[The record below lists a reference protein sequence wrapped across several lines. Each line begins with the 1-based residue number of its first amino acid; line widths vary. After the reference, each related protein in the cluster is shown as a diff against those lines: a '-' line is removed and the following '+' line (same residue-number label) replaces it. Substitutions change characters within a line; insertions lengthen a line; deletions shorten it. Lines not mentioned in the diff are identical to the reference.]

1 MASHTIFSS
10 APLTRAS
17 LDEVAPSAWGVP
29 SVEVISDPATFA
41 GMESAWNETVERA
54 GVEHPFLRHEWL
66 CTWWDCFGA
75 GRRLHIVVVRSN
87 GRIMAIAP
95 LMWDTKLRYGVP
107 VRCLRLLQNDHTPRT
122 DIIVAERP
130 EDSYRAIWRSLMN
143 SPETWDVLQLSQV
156 LRSSPT
162 LSTLL
167 SLAEAEGCKSG
178 VWHSDDSPYLLLD
191 RPWDTYCASLKPK
204 LKQNLRN
211 RWSRLE
217 AIGSPILQVLQDR
230 SAVQAASD
238 EALHLEASGW
248 KYHAGTAIGSD
259 SWAHHFYTRLATR
272 AAGRGWLRLLFLT
285 VNGRRIA
292 TAYSACYQDR
302 LMFLKTGYDPEYAKY
317 SPFNLLTHAALR
329 DAFAADLA
337 EVDFLGDNEP
347 WKLEW
352 TKTTRPHDWLFIF
365 RPTLRGQLVHQL
377 KFRLKPAFQRWREA

>member
-10 APLTRAS
+10 APLTPAS

-95 LMWDTKLRYGVP
+95 LMWDTKLMYGVP

-167 SLAEAEGCKSG
+167 SLAEDEGCKSG

-191 RPWDTYCASLKPK
+191 RPWDTYCASCATRPAPA
-204 LKQNLRN
+204 
-211 RWSRLE
+211 SS
-217 AIGSPILQVLQDR
+217 ASAR
-230 SAVQAASD
+230 SA
-238 EALHLEASGW
+238 
-248 KYHAGTAIGSD
+248 GSRR
-259 SWAHHFYTRLATR
+259 SIV
-272 AAGRGWLRLLFLT
+272 T
-285 VNGRRIA
+285 V
-292 TAYSACYQDR
+292 S
-302 LMFLKTGYDPEYAKY
+302 
-317 SPFNLLTHAALR
+317 
-329 DAFAADLA
+329 
-337 EVDFLGDNEP
+337 
-347 WKLEW
+347 
-352 TKTTRPHDWLFIF
+352 
-365 RPTLRGQLVHQL
+365 
-377 KFRLKPAFQRWREA
+377 